1 MASTNPQE
9 ITVKGRISFP
19 VWTYDQAVA
28 RDAKSKFPK
37 KDKNDIRPGFDLLLT
52 QVQATKLIDHLRNVF
67 LPWCIE
73 QEKLGDKGKSK
84 LTSAQVKKL
93 TKILDEAEWDVDGI
107 IGLIKPVHELTAELA
122 PEAVLSLKVN
132 GMKGRDLN
140 QKAVVKSKDDLNPL
154 DDRNDDIVLP
164 PRGEIMDLDRTKLE
178 IYPGAYVAA
187 TINLFA
193 FTGANVGITAST
205 GSVIFLD
212 HRDRFGGGGDT
223 IDEDDIFLDDDED

>member
-19 VWTYDQAVA
+19 VFTYDQAVA

-52 QVQATKLIDHLRNVF
+52 QTMLEKLTTHLRDVF

-84 LTSAQVKKL
+84 LTAAQAKKI
-93 TKILDEAEWDVDGI
+93 TKIIDEGDYEVDQVV
-107 IGLIKPVHELTAELA
+107 GLIRAVHETTAELA
-122 PEAVLSLKVN
+122 PEAVATLKVN

-140 QKAVVKSKDDLNPL
+140 LKAVVKSTDDLNPL
-154 DDRNDDIVLP
+154 DDRNDDIILP

-212 HRDRFGGGGDT
+212 HRDRFGGGGET